1 MRNAKIIAM
10 VIVSLLFGFSAC
22 AQQSSTYK
30 LDKAYEVLREERDE
44 DKAFDL
50 VSEFLKEN
58 PKNADGLLL
67 RARLYRRK
75 EEFGKALSDVNTAI
89 KSHNKKYEIDLS
101 VLYWWKATIYSE
113 MDKDED
119 ALVEYAKA
127 YKQARKEKS
136 GNLQEI
142 SFDYAQALFDNE
154 DYDAADKVYQTMIKA
169 DESDAAAMVG
179 LARNLIHRGKYVE
192 AIKQLESARKL
203 SEDYS
208 SVHKFL
214 AQAYDK
220 KGDEKKAIDAAITYL
235 QKDED
240 FPVSAMVD
248 IFMKR
253 PTYAEAEI
261 KAKMVNARDYK
272 LQAMLVELYMVQH
285 NNLALVGEWTSML
298 QNYGKDED
306 LYRCRADA
314 YEDLGFWDL
323 AESDLNKSISI
334 APNYIAY
341 CDLGYIAMNTGR
353 LKDAIEYYT
362 KAIELRPS
370 TAYAIYSRGWCKEM
384 QGDDE
389 GAMADYQLAIEVDE
403 DYLYTFL
410 MRGEQYLKLGDK
422 ENADK
427 DFNHLLEKD
436 IEAEDGSARHYALY
450 FLGRNDEA
458 IAWVDS
464 IIVADPFNSGNW
476 YDKACLLSRMD
487 KKDEAISALRKAF
500 ELGFRRIRHLEL
512 DDDMDNIREVPEFRA
527 LVDEYTEILKAE
539 ERAFKADLEKKNEKG
554 LDNGIIVAGEIQMKK
569 QYGGTYEVPCSIN
582 GLALNMVF
590 DTGASDITI
599 SSVEANF
606 MLKNGYL
613 SDTDIKGKRQYLNA
627 SGEIKEGTVITIRE
641 VKLGDSVLK
650 NVDASVVH
658 NQKAPLL
665 FGESGLSRFGSFTV
679 DNATS
684 RLIIGE

>member
-1 MRNAKIIAM
+1 M
-10 VIVSLLFGFSAC
+10 
-22 AQQSSTYK
+22 
-30 LDKAYEVLREERDE
+30 
-44 DKAFDL
+44 
-50 VSEFLKEN
+50 
-58 PKNADGLLL
+58 
-67 RARLYRRK
+67 
-75 EEFGKALSDVNTAI
+75 AI
-89 KSHNKKYEIDLS
+89 KSHDKKYEVDLS

-113 MDKDED
+113 MDKDEE
-119 ALVEYAKA
+119 ALVEYEKA

-136 GNLQEI
+136 DNLQDI
-142 SFDYAQALFDNE
+142 SFDYAQALFHKK
-154 DYDAADKVYQTMIKA
+154 DYDGADKVYQAMIKT
-169 DESDAAAMVG
+169 DESDASAMVG
-179 LARNLIHRGKYVE
+179 LARNLIHREKYVE
-192 AIKQLESARKL
+192 TIEQLETARKL

-235 QKDED
+235 EKDED
-240 FPVSAMVD
+240 FPVSAVVD

-261 KAKMVNARDYK
+261 KAKMVNAIDYTA
-272 LQAMLVELYMVQH
+272 QFMLIELFRAQQ
-285 NNLALVGEWTSML
+285 NNLALVCEWTSVL
-298 QNYGKDED
+298 QNYGYDED
-306 LYRCRADA
+306 LYRYHADA
-314 YEDLGFWDL
+314 YEELGFWDL

-341 CDLGYIAMNTGR
+341 CDLAYVARNTGR
-353 LKDAIEYYT
+353 MKEAIDNYT
-362 KAIELRPS
+362 KAIELKPS

-389 GAMADYQLAIEVDE
+389 GAMAYYQMAIEVDE

-422 ENADK
+422 ENAEK
-427 DFNHLLEKD
+427 DFNYLLEHD
-436 IEAEDGSARHYALY
+436 TEAKDGSARHYALY
-450 FLGRNDEA
+450 FLGRDDEA

-464 IIVADPFNSGNW
+464 MIVADPLDAGNW
-476 YDKACLLSRMD
+476 YDKACLLSRM
-487 KKDEAISALRKAF
+487 KKKEEAITVLRKTF
-500 ELGFRRIRHLEL
+500 ELGFRRIKHLEH
-512 DDDMDNIREVPEFRA
+512 DDDMDNIREMPEFKA
-527 LVDEYTEILKAE
+527 TVDEYTAKLKVE
-539 ERAFKADLEKKNEKG
+539 EKEFKARLKEMGETDTDNET
-554 LDNGIIVAGEIQMKK
+554 IVAGEIQMKK
-569 QYGGTYEVPCSIN
+569 QFGGTYEVPCSIH

-613 SDTDIKGKRQYLNA
+613 SDKDIKGKRQYLNA

-650 NVDASVVH
+650 NVDASEVH

-665 FGESGLSRFGSFTV
+665 FGCSGLSRFGTFTV

-684 RLIIGE
+684 KLIIGE